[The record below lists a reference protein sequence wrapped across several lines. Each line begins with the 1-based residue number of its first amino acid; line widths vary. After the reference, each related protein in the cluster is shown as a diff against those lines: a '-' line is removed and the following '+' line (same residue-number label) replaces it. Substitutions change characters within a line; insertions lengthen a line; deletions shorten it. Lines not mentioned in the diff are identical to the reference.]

1 MEKVK
6 ASLKESA
13 SCGVSV
19 ASVTGV
25 QCHSFSINQQWSDRH
40 KGEAKETDFISIF
53 DILKLIFF
61 FYGQRV
67 VLILVPLFYFFY
79 IYINCR
85 VSSVSGSVLHRL

>member
-67 VLILVPLFYFFY
+67 VLILVPLFFY
-79 IYINCR
+79 IYIYCW
-85 VSSVSGSVLHRL
+85 VSRVSGSVLHRL